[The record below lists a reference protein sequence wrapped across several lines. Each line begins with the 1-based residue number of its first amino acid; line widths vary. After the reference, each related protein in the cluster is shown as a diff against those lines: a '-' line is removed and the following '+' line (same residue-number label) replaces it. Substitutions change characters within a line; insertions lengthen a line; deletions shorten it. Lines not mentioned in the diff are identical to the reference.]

1 MSNLLRII
9 HTMKPPKK
17 KKKKK
22 ACKATD
28 ASELA
33 SKSLDPVV
41 EERKKRFPGLSLPDD
56 TERVQKLLELDKR
69 EGLTA
74 GGVKEENQDVKI
86 ANEALNEVSAMEVV
100 GDSEVSAMEVV
111 GDGKDLTGMTF

>member
-22 ACKATD
+22 ASKATD
-28 ASELA
+28 ASESA
-33 SKSLDPVV
+33 KSLDPVV

-69 EGLTA
+69 EGLTD